1 MPEENKPDGE
11 KPSSEPTP
19 STSQGQYFDDPYSYE
34 AQTHSALTATTDQ
47 PGQVTAAAA
56 PSSSGA
62 PPFVPT
68 DPDSPEED
76 DDDDGMLRM
85 SFLEHLEEL
94 RSRILKCIAGLGIS
108 FLCTVIFANQLWRVV
123 QAPIKDALTQLGKG
137 DIVQLGPMDAFMI
150 IWVKLPLLASLFIA
164 SPWILFQVWSFIAPG
179 LYKKERRFAAPF
191 VLCSAGLFILGGC
204 FAYFVAFRFGL
215 TFLLGIATDLDVK
228 PAISL
233 VEYFDLFVNVILG
246 IGVVFELPILV
257 FFLILLRI
265 TTPAFLMANSR
276 YAILGIVVLAAIV
289 TPTPD
294 VVNLMIFSLPMIF
307 LYFVGVFAGWIF
319 VMRRDKIPF
328 PWGKFFLYVILPLLL
343 TIGATVFLLV
353 TRFGYK
359 LVPMWPFL
367 SK

>member
-1 MPEENKPDGE
+1 MPEETKPDGE

-19 STSQGQYFDDPYSYE
+19 STSQDQYFDDPYSYE
-34 AQTHSALTATTDQ
+34 AQTHTALTTTAEQ
-47 PGQVTAAAA
+47 PGQVAAAA

-68 DPDSPEED
+68 DPDSSED
-76 DDDDGMLRM
+76 DEEDDGMLRM

-94 RSRILKCIAGLGIS
+94 RSRIIKAIAGLGIA
-108 FLCTVIFANQLWRVV
+108 FLATIIFSNDLWEIV
-123 QAPIKDALTQLGKG
+123 QQPLRKALDELKIG
-137 DIVQLGPMDAFMI
+137 DIIALGPMDAFMT
-150 IWVKLPLLASLFIA
+150 IWVKLPLLASLFLA
-164 SPWILFQVWSFIAPG
+164 SPWVLYQVWAFIAPG
-179 LYKKERRFAAPF
+179 LYKKERRFAVPF

-215 TFLLGIATDLDVK
+215 TFLLSIAAQGGVK

-246 IGVVFELPILV
+246 IGIVFELPILV

-265 TTPAFLMANSR
+265 TTPQFLMANSR

-307 LYFVGVFAGWIF
+307 LYFIGVFVGWIF
-319 VMRRDKIPF
+319 VMRRDNLAF
-328 PWGKFFLYVILPLLL
+328 PWGKFFLYVILPLVL
-343 TIGATVFLLV
+343 TIGTTVFLLV
-353 TRFGYK
+353 TRFGYR

>member
-34 AQTHSALTATTDQ
+34 AQTHSALTTTTDQ

-68 DPDSPEED
+68 DPDSPEEG

-94 RSRILKCIAGLGIS
+94 RNRIIKCIAGLGTA
-108 FLCTVIFANQLWRVV
+108 FLLTVIFANELWNVV
-123 QAPIKDALTQLGKG
+123 QQPIQVILKEIGGKLV
-137 DIVQLGPMDAFMI
+137 ILSPMDAFMI

-179 LYKKERRFAAPF
+179 LYKKERRFAVPF
-191 VLCSAGLFILGGC
+191 ILCSAGLFILGGC

-215 TFLLGIATDLDVK
+215 RFLLSIATNLNVE
-228 PAISL
+228 PSISV

-246 IGVVFELPILV
+246 IAVVFELPILV

-265 TTPAFLMANSR
+265 VTPQFLMANSR

-343 TIGATVFLLV
+343 TIGTTVFLLV

>member
-1 MPEENKPDGE
+1 MPEETKPDGE
-11 KPSSEPTP
+11 KPSSESTP
-19 STSQGQYFDDPYSYE
+19 PHQDTYFDDPYSYE
-34 AQTHSALTATTDQ
+34 AQTHTALTTTTADQ
-47 PGQVTAAAA
+47 PGQVATVAA
-56 PSSSGA
+56 PGSSGA

-94 RSRILKCIAGLGIS
+94 RSRIIKSIAGLGTA
-108 FLCTVIFANQLWRVV
+108 FLLTVIFANELWNVV
-123 QAPIKDALTQLGKG
+123 QQPIQVILKEIGGKLV
-137 DIVQLGPMDAFMI
+137 ILSPMDAFMI

-164 SPWILFQVWSFIAPG
+164 SPWVLFQVWSFIAPG
-179 LYKKERRFAAPF
+179 LYKKERRLAVPF
-191 VLCSAGLFILGGC
+191 ILSSAGLFILGGC

-215 TFLLGIATDLDVK
+215 RFLLSIATNLNVE
-228 PAISL
+228 PSISV

-246 IGVVFELPILV
+246 IAVVFELPILV

-265 TTPAFLMANSR
+265 VTPTFLMANSR
-276 YAILGIVVLAAIV
+276 YAILGIVVLAAVV

-294 VVNLMIFSLPMIF
+294 VVNLMIFALPMIF
-307 LYFVGVFAGWIF
+307 LYFLGVFAGWLF

-328 PWGKFFLYVILPLLL
+328 PWGKAFLYVVMPLVL
-343 TIGATVFLLV
+343 TVGVTLFLLV
-353 TRFGYK
+353 NKFGYK
-359 LVPMWPFL
+359 FVQTWPFL